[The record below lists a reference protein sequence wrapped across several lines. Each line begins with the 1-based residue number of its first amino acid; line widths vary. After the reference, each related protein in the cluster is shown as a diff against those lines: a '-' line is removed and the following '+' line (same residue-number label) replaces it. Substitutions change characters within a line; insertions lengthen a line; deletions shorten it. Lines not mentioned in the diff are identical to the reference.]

1 MYKSHTVGKMG
12 ENVATEYLIKNGYK
26 IIERNFY
33 CKTGEIDIIALK
45 DKYLVFIEVKTRTNT
60 NYGTPSE
67 AVTKKKLLKLY
78 RTARFY
84 VYTRNLKNQYI
95 RFDAIE
101 VYINN
106 VGYKINHIKQ
116 II

>member
-1 MYKSHTVGKMG
+1 MYKAHIVGKTG
-12 ENVATEYLIKNGYK
+12 EDIATEYLLKNGYN

-33 CKTGEIDIIALK
+33 CKIGEIDIIALK
-45 DKYLVFIEVKTRTNT
+45 NKYLIFVEVKTRTNA

-67 AVTKKKLLKLY
+67 AVTKKKLKNLY
-78 RTARFY
+78 RTAKFY
-84 VYTRNLKNQYI
+84 VYTRNLQNELI

-101 VYINN
+101 VYIQQSD
-106 VGYKINHIKQ
+106 YKINHIKQ